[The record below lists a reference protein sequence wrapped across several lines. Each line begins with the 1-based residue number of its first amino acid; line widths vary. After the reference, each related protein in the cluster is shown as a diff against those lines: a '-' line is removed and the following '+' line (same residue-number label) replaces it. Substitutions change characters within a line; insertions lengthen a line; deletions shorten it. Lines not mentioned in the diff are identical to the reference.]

1 MAFNRD
7 ADMRKTAAAVTLV
20 LVFLAASFLAVV
32 KVAHANPYHHEAV
45 GTKVS
50 PPAGT
55 QAPIIN
61 ILTPQNGSFYPKNLT
76 LTFDVTV
83 PKTNGD
89 KSIDAVTKLYYKG
102 SWEPNEITIT
112 QLNEYGYQKIIE
124 DSASFSI
131 DLSSAPGGNLSITVY
146 AVGVGSYDTRSEFD
160 AVTYTMTT
168 YYDTFEMTSFST
180 VSFTK
185 DLVPPRI
192 TVLSPQN
199 ETYSSSEVTLDF
211 TVNENV
217 SQILYTLDGNENQTI
232 TGNLTLAGLAKGAHN
247 LTLYVTDLAGNAAS
261 SKMLFFDVNLPESF
275 PVVAVAIAAAVIAVA
290 AACAGLLL
298 LNRKRRSTEAARNS
312 PPEEETAHTAR
323 FWKGILT
330 YELGNRY
337 EK

>member
-1 MAFNRD
+1 MK
-7 ADMRKTAAAVTLV
+7 KTATTLA
-20 LVFLAASFLAVV
+20 LALMFMAASFLAVA
-32 KVAHANPYHHEAV
+32 KVAHANPYHHEAI

-61 ILTPQNGSFYPKNLT
+61 ILTPQNGSFYSKNLT

-83 PKTNGD
+83 PKTNAD

-112 QLNEYGYQKIIE
+112 QFNQYGYQKIIE

-131 DLSSAPGGNLSITVY
+131 DLSSVPGGNLSITVY

-168 YYDTFEMTSFST
+168 FYDTFEMTSFST

-192 TVLSPQN
+192 SVLSPQN
-199 ETYSSSEVTLDF
+199 TTYTAPDVKLDF
-211 TVNENV
+211 TANEGV
-217 SQILYTLDGNENQTI
+217 SQILYSLDNKENQTI
-232 TGNLTLAGLAKGAHN
+232 SGNATLTGLLNGEHRI
-247 LTLYVTDLAGNAAS
+247 TLYVADLAGNAVS
-261 SKMLFFDVNLPESF
+261 SKTLFFNVNSPEPF
-275 PVVAVAIAAAVIAVA
+275 PIVPVAVATVISLILL
-290 AACAGLLL
+290 CTGLPVYL
-298 LNRKRRSTEAARNS
+298 KKHGRNKK
-312 PPEEETAHTAR
+312 P
-323 FWKGILT
+323 
-330 YELGNRY
+330 
-337 EK
+337 

>member
-7 ADMRKTAAAVTLV
+7 AHMRKKAAAITLV
-20 LVFLAASFLAVV
+20 LAFLAIIE
-32 KVAHANPYHHEAV
+32 VADANPYHREAV
-45 GTKVS
+45 GTEIS

-55 QAPIIN
+55 QAPIIS
-61 ILTPQNGSFYPKNLT
+61 IHTPQNGSYYSKNLT
-76 LTFDVTV
+76 LTFDVTI

-112 QLNEYGYQKIIE
+112 QLNQYGYQKIIE
-124 DSASFSI
+124 ESASFSI
-131 DLSSAPGGNLSITVY
+131 DLSSVRGGNLSITVY
-146 AVGVGSYDTRSEFD
+146 AVGAGSYVTREEFD
-160 AVTYTMTT
+160 SESYTMIT
-168 YYDTFEMTSFST
+168 YYDTYKMTGFST

-199 ETYSSSEVTLDF
+199 ETYSSSDVTLDF

-217 SQILYTLDGNENQTI
+217 SQIMYTLDGNENQTI
-232 TGNLTLAGLAKGAHN
+232 TGNMTLAGLAKGAHN

-261 SKMLFFDVNLPESF
+261 SKMLFFDVNLPESS
-275 PVVAVAIAAAVIAVA
+275 PVVTAAIATAVIAVA
-290 AACAGLLL
+290 AACADLLL
-298 LNRKRRSTEAARNS
+298 LKRKRRSTEAARNS

-323 FWKGILT
+323 FWKRILT

>member
-1 MAFNRD
+1 MK
-7 ADMRKTAAAVTLV
+7 KTATTLTLA
-20 LVFLAASFLAVV
+20 LVFLAATSLAVA
-32 KVAHANPYHHEAV
+32 KVAHANPYHREAI

-55 QAPIIN
+55 QAAIIN

-112 QLNEYGYQKIIE
+112 QFNEYGYQKIIE

-131 DLSSAPGGNLSITVY
+131 DLASVPGGNLSITVY

-168 YYDTFEMTSFST
+168 FYDTFEMTSFST

-185 DLVPPRI
+185 DVVPPRVS
-192 TVLSPQN
+192 VLSPQN
-199 ETYSSSEVTLDF
+199 TTYTAPDVKLDF
-211 TVNENV
+211 TVNEGV
-217 SQILYTLDGNENQTI
+217 SQVLYSLDNKENQTI
-232 TGNLTLAGLAKGAHN
+232 SGNVTLTGLLNGEHSVTLFVA
-247 LTLYVTDLAGNAAS
+247 DLAGNAVS
-261 SKMLFFDVNLPESF
+261 SKTLFFNVNSPEPF
-275 PVVAVAIAAAVIAVA
+275 PLVPVAIGIAISSI
-290 AACAGLLL
+290 ACAGLLVYF
-298 LNRKRRSTEAARNS
+298 KRRHPKTGDRSS
-312 PPEEETAHTAR
+312 
-323 FWKGILT
+323 
-330 YELGNRY
+330 
-337 EK
+337 